1 MFVPFLSLPNFKKSF
16 TFWNDC
22 NYIKIILLGNYE
34 DNPYSNL
41 KQIRGKPIL
50 MIKIPL
56 LHKIFLPFYTL
67 VNFSL
72 ILRNS
77 QVS

>member
-1 MFVPFLSLPNFKKSF
+1 MFAPFLSLLILKNLFF
-16 TFWNDC
+16 NFWNYC

-56 LHKIFLPFYTL
+56 LHKIFLPLHTL
-67 VNFSL
+67 VNFNL
-72 ILRNS
+72 IL
-77 QVS
+77 